1 MSHAAFIA
9 AAYGAA
15 AVILALLIAWIV
27 FDYRALRRALARFEE
42 AGVTRRSAGGPDGTL
57 SAKAP

>member
-15 AVILALLIAWIV
+15 AVILVLMTAWIV
-27 FDYRALRRALARFEE
+27 FDYRALRRALTRFEE
-42 AGVTRRSAGGPDGTL
+42 TGVTRRSERSVPPL
-57 SAKAP
+57 SAKPSP